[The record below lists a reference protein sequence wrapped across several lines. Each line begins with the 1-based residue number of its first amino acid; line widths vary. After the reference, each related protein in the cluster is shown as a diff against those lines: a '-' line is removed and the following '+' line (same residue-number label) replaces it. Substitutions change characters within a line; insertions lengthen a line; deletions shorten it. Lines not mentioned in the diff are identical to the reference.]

1 MTPNDTQ
8 SLTMCCRTRD
18 DNMGA
23 IIIASAGAG
32 RPTRNTTSR
41 ERAGAQKE
49 AERGAAV
56 PDGRGHRGHAETQ
69 PMVGLGPDFCWTRV
83 KFLETSSS
91 LRPSNF
97 REISGKSVNTGD
109 RQGTAPPSMSRRPT
123 TNPTPKHSAHH
134 PVVVSKHE
142 SCADGISKGADL
154 LLPKHELQEVG
165 FPWKFPEISGNFR
178 RSAVGGRRSS
188 PVGGGRS
195 AYLRRRSNFP
205 GNF

>member
-1 MTPNDTQ
+1 MSQRAKHKKRIVSAVSARTGPTLLAAGGQ
-8 SLTMCCRTRD
+8 ISL
-18 DNMGA
+18 
-23 IIIASAGAG
+23 
-32 RPTRNTTSR
+32 
-41 ERAGAQKE
+41 
-49 AERGAAV
+49 
-56 PDGRGHRGHAETQ
+56 
-69 PMVGLGPDFCWTRV
+69 
-83 KFLETSSS
+83 
-91 LRPSNF
+91 
-97 REISGKSVNTGD
+97 EISGKSVTTGD

-178 RSAVGGRRSS
+178 RSAVGRSAVVSGR
-188 PVGGGRS
+188 RS

-205 GNF
+205 GNFQKPGFFRGVKFPKEFLEIWT